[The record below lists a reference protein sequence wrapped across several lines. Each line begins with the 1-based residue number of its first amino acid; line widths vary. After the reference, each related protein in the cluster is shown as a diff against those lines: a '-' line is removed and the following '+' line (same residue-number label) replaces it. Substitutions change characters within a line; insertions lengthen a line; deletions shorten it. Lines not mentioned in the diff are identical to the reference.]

1 MNLDDLAT
9 VEYGDNEGFNRFLF
23 ENADQHL
30 LFRSVLAQNYGIVI
44 PAYPIGDADPED
56 VDDWLLTHQQE
67 HQAFA
72 AALNLDN
79 PINLLDTD
87 WRKEGD
93 FYDWLNNH
101 YLLHVQII
109 NTLGLT

>member
-9 VEYGDNEGFNRFLF
+9 VQYGDAEGFNRFLF
-23 ENADQHL
+23 ENYLQHV
-30 LFRSVLAQNYGIVI
+30 LFKDVLAGANIVI
-44 PAYPIGDADPED
+44 PQYPIADADPQD
-56 VDDWLLTHQQE
+56 VDDWLLAHQQE
-67 HQAFA
+67 HQAIS
-72 AALNLDN
+72 AALGLDN

-101 YLLHVQII
+101 YLLHTQII
-109 NTLGLT
+109 SRLGLT